1 MGLTHWNIFDILE
14 PTAFQK
20 YSICWVFHVFFCST
34 LFYMYFATQP
44 CPSLTAVSNIR
55 QCSWHA
61 NVQKTWSD
69 LHIWEGFI
77 TSIVISMNKKGAKTC
92 VKYKWGNQ
100 TGMMGSSGAPG
111 TVFGSRFWQQH
122 TYVIKVSLTQAVAL
136 NI

>member
-1 MGLTHWNIFDILE
+1 M
-14 PTAFQK
+14 
-20 YSICWVFHVFFCST
+20 SITNGSVQLKPVF
-34 LFYMYFATQP
+34 MARK
-44 CPSLTAVSNIR
+44 CP
-55 QCSWHA
+55 
-61 NVQKTWSD
+61 KTWSD

-77 TSIVISMNKKGAKTC
+77 TFIVISLNKKGAKTC